1 MIEDI
6 KKIPSPNHDDRD
18 GQAIDMLVMHY
29 TGMKDG
35 ARALERLT
43 DAESQVS
50 AHYVVDEL
58 GGVFSLVDEQ
68 MRAWHAG
75 KAYWRGHTNINQRSI
90 GIEII
95 NPGHEFGYRPFPDV
109 QMHSVIKLCQ
119 EILSRHDI
127 PARNVIGHSDVA
139 PTRKQDPGE
148 LFDWAWLAKQGIG
161 LWALGIK
168 DKDLEQEGRP
178 VGRPSLEPAK
188 QCSMCEQKAS
198 AGALKDFGY
207 DTTDLPA
214 AIIAFQRHFR
224 PHLLT
229 GKWDDECE
237 RVIAQLLAV

>member
-1 MIEDI
+1 
-6 KKIPSPNHDDRD
+6 
-18 GQAIDMLVMHY
+18 MLVMHY

-43 DAESQVS
+43 DPASKVS
-50 AHYVVDEL
+50 SHYVVDEL

-75 KAYWRGHTNINQRSI
+75 KAYWRGHSNINQRSI

-148 LFDWAWLAKQGIG
+148 LFDWAWLAKEGIG
-161 LWALGIK
+161 LWPFDSNLSSEKGA
-168 DKDLEQEGRP
+168 RTACP
-178 VGRPSLEPAK
+178 SSLEPAK

-214 AIIAFQRHFR
+214 AITAFQRHFR
-224 PHLLT
+224 QANMT
-229 GKWDDECE
+229 GQWDDECE